1 MKPIDRRNIYFLIG
15 IVFSLILIL
24 VAVTIATQRSSFFGR
39 ASGPSA
45 GGGSG
50 LLSLENSYLFA
61 SPVQASADGES
72 SIRVTAFIMNSQ
84 GLGIAGQKVGLKYSG
99 NLRLSEVQ
107 AVTDTFG
114 RAIFDLSA
122 NTPGSYTI
130 TGEVGGVS
138 LPQTVSVSFL

>member
-39 ASGPSA
+39 ASGPPA

-61 SPVQASADGES
+61 SPVTAEADGES
-72 SIRVTAFIMNSQ
+72 IIRITAFVMNSQ
-84 GLGIAGQKVGLKYSG
+84 GLGVAGQKIALKYSG
-99 NLRLSEVQ
+99 TLKVSEVQ
-107 AVTDTFG
+107 AITDTFG
-114 RAIFDLSA
+114 RAIFDLTST
-122 NTPGSYTI
+122 TPGSYTI
-130 TGEVGGVS
+130 TGEAGGVS
-138 LPQTVSVSFL
+138 LPQTVSVSFR